1 MKIITN
7 NYFKVFVFF
16 LIYIYI
22 FIINNLFYTST
33 YSADYQKYVVYL
45 EYFYGFINYTNL
57 DQGSLYYSLVAITL
71 NFFSQF
77 TSPATLQF
85 DISFSIQLT
94 NNLLILFG
102 LLGVYKLLNQL
113 EIKFNN
119 SILILIIVNFFPP
132 LQSLKLAMKPE
143 ILIFSLLPWLI
154 FLLKNYLDDEN
165 HISLIVAIIPTV
177 LIGLSKGTGFAITS
191 LFLLYV
197 FFEILIKLNL
207 KQFLGIFV
215 IFVIFLTPIMYE
227 NYEVNNTH
235 FLTRNDITEN
245 YKNRASLDI
254 LLKNDR
260 GKTFQTPF
268 GEIDIST
275 VFGVTLLDTFDDHFL
290 LDWNKDVSLFKKHRK
305 DLLIPYDGEQI
316 LSIDLNN
323 REIQYNGIFKNSIIN
338 LRVYLGIILTFIF
351 YILLFRFRHE
361 KKINK
366 KIVRSPILG
375 IFILYFHSLGIPQED
390 FDPLVADTFKTFY
403 YSPFLVISFIFI
415 LSKLL
420 DNINRQTIVITIIF
434 IFSTLHINGFPKKD
448 SSEYYGFLDELN
460 QNNVLCEI
468 NSLIIFDIKNSS
480 KCTNKVDELCKF
492 YTNKEEFELET
503 SKFLIVDNV
512 SYVKDEFQ
520 TVNQCI
526 DKINRVSQLE
536 TARLPIYNLSIF
548 FMFILINLY
557 TVLRPNNFPSR
568 IWLSNN

>member
-77 TSPATLQF
+77 TSPTTLQF
-85 DISFSIQLT
+85 DISFSIQFT

-254 LLKNDR
+254 LFKNDR

>member
-1 MKIITN
+1 MKIITS
-7 NYFKVFVFF
+7 NYFKVFVFL

-227 NYEVNNTH
+227 NYKVNNTH

-526 DKINRVSQLE
+526 NKINRVSQLE

>member
-77 TSPATLQF
+77 TSPTTLQF

-215 IFVIFLTPIMYE
+215 IFVIFLTPIMFE

-275 VFGVTLLDTFDDHFL
+275 VLGVTLLDTFDDHFL

-403 YSPFLVISFIFI
+403 YSPFLIISFIFI

-480 KCTNKVDELCKF
+480 KCSNKVDELCKF
-492 YTNKEEFELET
+492 YTNEEEFELET

-526 DKINRVSQLE
+526 NKINRVSQLD

>member
-77 TSPATLQF
+77 TSPTTLQF
-85 DISFSIQLT
+85 DISFSIQFT

-165 HISLIVAIIPTV
+165 HISLIVAIIHTV

-227 NYEVNNTH
+227 NYKVNNTH

-526 DKINRVSQLE
+526 NKINRVSQLE